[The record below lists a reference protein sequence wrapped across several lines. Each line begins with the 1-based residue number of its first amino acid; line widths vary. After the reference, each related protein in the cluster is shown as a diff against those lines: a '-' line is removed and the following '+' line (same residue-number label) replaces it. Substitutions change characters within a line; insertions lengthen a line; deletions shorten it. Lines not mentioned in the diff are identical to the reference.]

1 MIFYSNAISIGN
13 KILVR
18 GYENGEPFKEKV
30 DFNPTLY
37 VTSKHKNSKE
47 MMRTLD
53 GEVVYAF
60 SPGNIKDTRDFI
72 ERYESVEGFKIY
84 GNLNYAY
91 QYISDN
97 YPSEIAYDKDKIKCF
112 SIDIETETEDGFPN
126 IETANEEIL
135 LISLMDS
142 KTKRLTVFG
151 RKPYDGKCPFY
162 IHCDSEAKLLR
173 EFLTFW
179 RKNMPDIVTGW
190 NINLFDIP
198 YLIQRIH
205 NVLGEDDSKKI
216 SPWNMITRREIYIKG
231 NKEIAYDIIGVSVL
245 DYIDLYKKFTYTM
258 QESYRLDHIAFVELG
273 ERKKEN
279 PGESFKDFYTN
290 HWRDFVDYNIHDTS
304 LVDML
309 EDKMKLIELAIVMAY
324 NAKVNYEDVFS
335 QVRMWDTIIYNH
347 LRAKKIVIPPK
358 TGNSKD
364 TAIEGA
370 YVKDPLIGFH
380 RWVVSFDL
388 NSLYPHLIM
397 QYNMSPETIVKSVSG
412 GVELFLKEA
421 PENNGLS
428 ISANGWCYRKDVRG
442 FLPELMEKMY
452 TDRSKA
458 KKQMLNIQQ
467 EYENTKNHA
476 LTNEI
481 SRLNNL
487 QMALKIALN
496 SAYGALAN
504 QYFRYYDKRLSEG
517 ITLSG
522 QLSIRWIQDRLNEYF
537 NKLLKTEGA
546 DYVIAVDTDSV
557 YINMAPLVD
566 SIFTKEQQKDT
577 QKVVATIDKICEEK
591 VQPFIDKCYQELAR
605 RQNAYDQKMIMK
617 RESITDKSIWTAK
630 KRYVLN
636 VHNSEGVQ
644 YAQPKMKIMGL
655 EVVKSST
662 PATIRE
668 TLKDAIKVIM
678 SGDETDL
685 RKFVLEF
692 QKKFNG
698 MSVEEIAFPR
708 GVNDLGDYRSNSTIY
723 KKATPIHVRGALLY
737 NHYIKEMNLSNKYQL
752 IKNGDKIKFVYLRE
766 PNTIHENIISFVGV
780 LPTELNLHKYIDYDK
795 QFEKVFLDP
804 LSIILD
810 SINWSIVE
818 KTDLEEFFA

>member
-1 MIFYSNAISIGN
+1 MQFYSNVCSIGN

-18 GYENGEPFKEKV
+18 GYENGEPFKEKI
-30 DFNPTLY
+30 DFHPTLY

-53 GEVVYAF
+53 GEVVYSF

-72 ERYESVEGFKIY
+72 EKYQDVEGFNVY

-91 QYISDN
+91 QYISDT
-97 YPSEIAYDKDKIKCF
+97 YQGTIAYDKTLLKCF

-126 IETANEEIL
+126 IETANEEVL

-142 KTKRLTVFG
+142 KTKRITVFG
-151 RKPYDGKCPFY
+151 RKPYDGQCPFY

-173 EFLTFW
+173 EFLAFW

-198 YLIQRIH
+198 YLIQRIK
-205 NVLGEDDSKKI
+205 NVLGEEEAKKM
-216 SPWNMITRREIYIKG
+216 SPWNMITRRDIYIKG

-245 DYIDLYKKFTYTM
+245 DYIDLYKKFTYSM

-273 ERKKEN
+273 QRKKEN
-279 PGESFKDFYTN
+279 PGDSFKDFYTN
-290 HWRDFVDYNIHDTS
+290 YWRDFVDYNIQDTA

-309 EDKMKLIELAIVMAY
+309 DDKMKLIELAVVMAY

-347 LRAKKIVIPPK
+347 LRDKKIVIPPK
-358 TGNSKD
+358 AKVHKD
-364 TAIEGA
+364 STIEGA
-370 YVKDPLIGFH
+370 YVKDPLRGFH

-397 QYNMSPETIVKSVSG
+397 QYNISPETIVKSVSG

-421 PENNGLS
+421 PENNGLA
-428 ISANGWCYRKDVRG
+428 ITANGWCYRKDIRG

-458 KKQMLNIQQ
+458 KKEMLKVQQ
-467 EYENTKNHA
+467 EYENTKNQA
-476 LTNEI
+476 LQNEI

-504 QYFRYYDKRLSEG
+504 QYFRYYDERLSQG

-522 QLSIRWIQDRLNEYF
+522 QLSIRWIHDRLNEYF
-537 NKLLKTEGA
+537 NKLLKTNDH
-546 DYVIAVDTDSV
+546 DYVVAVDTDSV
-557 YINMAPLVD
+557 YLNLSPLVD
-566 SIFTKEQQKDT
+566 SIFTKEQQEDVN
-577 QKVVATIDKICEEK
+577 KVVATLDKICENK
-591 VQPFIDKCYQELAR
+591 VTPFIDKCYQELAV
-605 RQNAYDQKMIMK
+605 RQNAYEQKMIMK
-617 RESITDKSIWTAK
+617 RESIADKGIWTAK

-644 YAQPKMKIMGL
+644 YAQPKMKVMGL

-662 PATIRE
+662 PAVIRDK
-668 TLKDAIKVIM
+668 LKSAIKVILG
-678 SGDETDL
+678 GDEKEL
-685 RKFVLEF
+685 RKFVEDARLEF
-692 QKKFNG
+692 NK
-698 MSVEEIAFPR
+698 MPVEEIAFPR
-708 GVNDLGDYRSNSTIY
+708 GVNDLNDYKSSSTIY

-737 NHYIKEMNLSNKYQL
+737 NHYIQEKGLTNKYQP
-752 IKNGDKIKFVYLRE
+752 IRSGDKIKFVYLRE
-766 PNTIHENIISFVGV
+766 PNHIRENIISFSGE
-780 LPTELNLHKYIDYDK
+780 LPKELDLHKYIDYDK
-795 QFEKVFLDP
+795 QFQKVFVDP
-804 LSIILD
+804 LLGIVEAID
-810 SINWSIVE
+810 WSIEE
-818 KTDLEEFFA
+818 KNDLDEFFV